1 MCQASVSGR
10 TLPRFQKPSTF
21 ILELN
26 NGREA
31 AIFPPEA
38 VLEKT
43 GLSHQI
49 VILLAEDEPLVRNV
63 IRTILASSGY
73 LVLDAADGIQA
84 VELAR
89 DFEGRIDLLLT
100 DLKMPNMNGAQ
111 AAQII
116 AAERPGIGVLVI
128 SGHASDEIR
137 SEASSLAFLR
147 KPFLPAVLLGRI
159 RELLSK

>member
-1 MCQASVSGR
+1 MSRRLLYISLSFPCGRLANNRIWHAMCQASVSGR

-84 VELAR
+84 VELA
-89 DFEGRIDLLLT
+89 
-100 DLKMPNMNGAQ
+100 
-111 AAQII
+111 
-116 AAERPGIGVLVI
+116 
-128 SGHASDEIR
+128 
-137 SEASSLAFLR
+137 
-147 KPFLPAVLLGRI
+147 
-159 RELLSK
+159 